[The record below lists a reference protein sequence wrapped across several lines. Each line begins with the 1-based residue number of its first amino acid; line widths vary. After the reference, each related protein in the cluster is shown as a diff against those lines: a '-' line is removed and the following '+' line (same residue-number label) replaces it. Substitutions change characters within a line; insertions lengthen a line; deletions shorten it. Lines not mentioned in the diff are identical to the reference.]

1 MPETVRLVRF
11 NIILFFIATLCSAQ
25 TYPDSKVDSLLRN
38 GIDLIISQKYNQAKK
53 TFKSLDQKYPKIPFG
68 KIYLAATHIARTA
81 DYGLDP
87 GSDSIEDKLD
97 EVVDLSEGLLD
108 NDEQNIW
115 NNYFMALSLAYK
127 AYFNILTG
135 DYISAFSDGYKSVQY
150 YERCAEIDSNFYESY
165 LALGTYKYWKS
176 AKTNSFSWLPF
187 IKDNREEGIRLLKK
201 TINNF
206 AYNKYL
212 ALNSLVWIYIDE
224 KEFRKAEDL
233 SKTALKDY
241 PDSRFFIWGLARAYE
256 DLDTQ
261 KAINSYGEILQSLKS
276 ENKLF
281 NVNYVILN
289 HKIAMLYYRQNKY
302 LKALNLLNQIAN
314 VKELNNYEK
323 KVLNSRLVRVD
334 ELREKIKEKLN
345 LD

>member
-11 NIILFFIATLCSAQ
+11 NIILLFIASLCSAQ

-53 TFKSLDQKYPKIPFG
+53 TFKDLDQKYPEIPFG
-68 KIYLAATHIARTA
+68 KIYLAATHIAETA

-87 GSDSIEDKLD
+87 ESDSIEDKLD
-97 EVVDLSEGLLD
+97 EVVDLSERLLD

-150 YERCAEIDSNFYESY
+150 YERCAEIDSDFYESY

-176 AKTNSFSWLPF
+176 AKTNSLSWLPF

-224 KEFRKAEDL
+224 KEFQKAEDL
-233 SKTALKDY
+233 SKAALKDY
-241 PDSRFFIWGLARAYE
+241 PNSRFFIWGLARAYE

-281 NVNYVILN
+281 NINYVILN

-302 LKALNLLNQIAN
+302 LKALNLLNQITK
-314 VKELNNYEK
+314 VTKLNNYEK
-323 KVLNSRLVRVD
+323 KVLNSRLIRVN

-345 LD
+345 QD

>member
-1 MPETVRLVRF
+1 MPGTVHLVRF

-25 TYPDSKVDSLLRN
+25 TYPNSKVDSLLRS
-38 GIDLIISQKYNQAKK
+38 GIDLIISQKYNQAEK
-53 TFKSLDQKYPKIPFG
+53 TFYVLDRQYSELPLG
-68 KIYLAATHIARTA
+68 KIYLTAAHIAETA
-81 DYGLDP
+81 DYGTDP
-87 GSDSIEDKLD
+87 ESDSIEDKLD
-97 EVVDLSEGLLD
+97 KVVDLSERLLD
-108 NDEQNIW
+108 ENEQSIW

-176 AKTNSFSWLPF
+176 AKTKSLNWLPF
-187 IKDNREEGIRLLKK
+187 IKDNRDEGIRLLKK
-201 TINNF
+201 SINNF
-206 AYNKYL
+206 TYNKYL

-224 KEFRKAEDL
+224 KEFWESEVL
-233 SKTALKDY
+233 SNTALKDY

-261 KAINSYGEILQSLKS
+261 KAINSYEKILKSLKS

-289 HKIAMLYYRQNKY
+289 HKIAMLYYKQKKY

-314 VKELNNYEK
+314 VKELNNYEE
-323 KVLNSRLVRVD
+323 KVLNSRLVRVE
-334 ELREKIKEKLN
+334 ELKEKIKGKLN
-345 LD
+345 LH